1 MKKNKLN
8 FETLRLHNI
17 VTGKGDF
24 TRTPE
29 ASELDELEARYH
41 LADWL
46 YLASTVGSISDRQYI
61 RYGNYL
67 DTIPLVG
74 DYFRYLCA
82 YR

>member
-1 MKKNKLN
+1 MKTTKLN
-8 FETLRLHNI
+8 FGTLGPHNL
-17 VTGKGDF
+17 VTSEGVF

-29 ASELDELEARYH
+29 PSELDELEARYH

-46 YLASTVGSISDRQYI
+46 YLASTQGTISDKQYI

-74 DYFRYLCA
+74 DYFRYWCA
-82 YR
+82 YG

>member
-8 FETLRLHNI
+8 FETLRLHTI
-17 VTGKGDF
+17 VNREGNF

-29 ASELDELEARYH
+29 PSELDELEVRYR

-46 YLASTVGSISDRQYI
+46 YEASTVGNISDKQYI

-67 DTIPLVG
+67 DTVPLVG
-74 DYFRYLCA
+74 AYFRYWCA
-82 YR
+82 YG